1 MTSAQLPDDPL
12 AIFRNALPRA
22 KSQEEALL
30 ESAQKS
36 SGGKRKRRRGR
47 RSKKQ
52 RLSRHGRHKTE
63 TVLFQMWRP
72 VRSMAKLRRF
82 AANAEKTVTRVVLD
96 ALGPM
101 DTIALTDEDEKW
113 IAERIAKNSGRNY

>member
-12 AIFRNALPRA
+12 SIFRNALPLV
-22 KSQEEALL
+22 KSQEEALI

-63 TVLFQMWRP
+63 TVLLQMWLP
-72 VRSMAKLRRF
+72 VRSMAKLRRY
-82 AANAEKTVTRVVLD
+82 AKNVEKTVTRVVLD

-101 DTIALTDEDEKW
+101 DTIALTEEDESW
-113 IAERIAKNSGRNY
+113 IAERLDKNSARDY

>member
-63 TVLFQMWRP
+63 TVLFQMWLP

-96 ALGPM
+96 AIGPM
-101 DTIALTDEDEKW
+101 DTIALTKEDEAW
-113 IAERIAKNSGRNY
+113 ISERLAKNSGRGY

>member
-1 MTSAQLPDDPL
+1 MTSAKLPDDPL

-63 TVLFQMWRP
+63 TVLFQMWLP

-96 ALGPM
+96 AIGPM
-101 DTIALTDEDEKW
+101 DTIALTKEDEAW
-113 IAERIAKNSGRNY
+113 ISERLAKNSGRGY

>member
-12 AIFRNALPRA
+12 SIFRKALPRA

-36 SGGKRKRRRGR
+36 SEGKRKRRRGR

-63 TVLFQMWRP
+63 TVLFQMWLP

-82 AANAEKTVTRVVLD
+82 AKNAEKTVTRVVLD

-101 DTIALTDEDEKW
+101 DTIALTEEDEAW
-113 IAERIAKNSGRNY
+113 ISEQLAKNSGRGY

>member
-1 MTSAQLPDDPL
+1 MSAELPDDPL
-12 AIFRNALPRA
+12 AIFRNALPRT

-63 TVLFQMWRP
+63 TVLFQMWFP

-82 AANAEKTVTRVVLD
+82 AKNSDKTVTRVVLD

>member
-12 AIFRNALPRA
+12 SIFRNALPRV
-22 KSQEEALL
+22 KSQEESLL

-52 RLSRHGRHKTE
+52 RLSRHGRHKIE
-63 TVLFQMWRP
+63 TVLLQMWLP
-72 VRSMAKLRRF
+72 VRSMAKLRRY
-82 AANAEKTVTRVVLD
+82 AKNVEKTVTRVVLD

-101 DTIALTDEDEKW
+101 DTIALTEEDESW
-113 IAERIAKNSGRNY
+113 IAERLDKNSARDY

>member
-1 MTSAQLPDDPL
+1 MSAELPDDPL

-63 TVLFQMWRP
+63 TVLFQMWLP

-96 ALGPM
+96 AIGPM
-101 DTIALTDEDEKW
+101 DTIALTKEDEAW
-113 IAERIAKNSGRNY
+113 ISERLAKNSGRGY

>member
-1 MTSAQLPDDPL
+1 MTSVQLPDDPL
-12 AIFRNALPRA
+12 SIFRNALPRV
-22 KSQEEALL
+22 KSQEESLL

-63 TVLFQMWRP
+63 TVLFQMWLP

-96 ALGPM
+96 AIGPM
-101 DTIALTDEDEKW
+101 DTIALTKEDEAW
-113 IAERIAKNSGRNY
+113 ISERLAKNSGRGY